1 MLSAENPQTVDFH
14 TALRHIMGI
23 FSRVDFFSID
33 GHAENIYID
42 ENQNRIT
49 CENPT
54 VEGSLKLY
62 AKRYIVA
69 EERELFM
76 RFYDLPSLIERQK
89 EINRDHFTAFF
100 HTYNDDGKVSLKIYI
115 IIPFLLGGVECW
127 LSCVRDMDGRSQ
139 LMQISPGE
147 VKD

>member
-1 MLSAENPQTVDFH
+1 MDAFVFVIVMLSAENPQTVDFH

-62 AKRYIVA
+62 AERY
-69 EERELFM
+69 L
-76 RFYDLPSLIERQK
+76 
-89 EINRDHFTAFF
+89 
-100 HTYNDDGKVSLKIYI
+100 
-115 IIPFLLGGVECW
+115 
-127 LSCVRDMDGRSQ
+127 
-139 LMQISPGE
+139 
-147 VKD
+147 